1 MSSWWEKLSKNE
13 WNTGP
18 TEAGMLCT
26 GDEFFSKSTCLSVL
40 SGNSHF
46 SYGQFGTLTLTKW
59 SLFFK
64 AGVAFDAILQ
74 CSQKKERR
82 WSDEGRKPVV
92 HTFGN
97 RRWASEK
104 HNNWSGLSTARNC
117 GLWCNGHVR
126 LVMWARR
133 PFSYISCF
141 LSAKYTYTFSPRC
154 HPFLD
159 QKRWH

>member
-26 GDEFFSKSTCLSVL
+26 GDEFFSKSTRLSVL

-46 SYGQFGTLTLTKW
+46 SYGQFGTLTLKKW

-64 AGVAFDAILQ
+64 AGFAFDAILQ
-74 CSQKKERR
+74 RSQKIQPIWRKTWGEDPMKVGNLWFISSETVGDRGR
-82 WSDEGRKPVV
+82 WP
-92 HTFGN
+92 
-97 RRWASEK
+97 SEE
-104 HNNWSGLSTARNC
+104 HNTARNY

-126 LVMWARR
+126 LVMWARN
-133 PFSYISCF
+133 PFSYYF
-141 LSAKYTYTFSPRC
+141 LLFVN
-154 HPFLD
+154 
-159 QKRWH
+159 